1 MKKDKSIYK
10 GNILDSPIM
19 FDRAYFHLSS
29 FYFFYFA
36 SLGAFLP
43 YWPLYLAYKDFS
55 AYEIGI
61 ITGTMIGTKI
71 IAPNLW
77 GWIADKTGLRH
88 RVIQFGALSCFFIFM
103 FSPYVENF
111 YAMVTLIFFF
121 SFFWNA
127 SLPQFEAVTMN
138 TLGSSYNKYS
148 QIRLWG
154 SLGFILSVLT
164 LSVLTSNL
172 GIKIVPYCILLFL
185 FLTWIS
191 TIFVKKTKDILK
203 KDATSLLSTVL
214 KPAVLGILLSCF
226 LMQLSH
232 GPFYAF
238 FAIYLT
244 ENSYS
249 TNAIGII
256 WSLGVIAEILI
267 FMKISSWIPKYG
279 LKNLFV
285 ISFLFAVFRWL
296 LISLFPQN
304 LAIVI
309 LATLFHAIT
318 YGMYHAVSISL
329 IHEYFTGILQG
340 RGQAL
345 YSSVSF
351 GLGGSL
357 GSFYSGYLW
366 EQVGGSTVFLY
377 AGLFAFLGFIV
388 SFILVKSRNKSY
400 IKS

>member
-1 MKKDKSIYK
+1 MKNNKIYK

-19 FDRAYFHLSS
+19 FNKSYLKLSS
-29 FYFFYFA
+29 FYFFYF
-36 SLGAFLP
+36 STLGAFLP
-43 YWPLYLAYKDFS
+43 FWPLYLNHINFTP
-55 AYEIGI
+55 YEIGI
-61 ITGTMIGTKI
+61 ITGAMIGTKI

-88 RVIQFGALSCFFIFM
+88 RVIQLGALSCFIIFLFASSIKSFPDM
-103 FSPYVENF
+103 LL
-111 YAMVTLIFFF
+111 LIFFF

-154 SLGFILSVLT
+154 SFGFIISVISLSILT
-164 LSVLTSNL
+164 NRY
-172 GIKIVPYCILLFL
+172 GINIVPICILVFL
-185 FLTWIS
+185 FLTFI
-191 TIFVKKTKDILK
+191 TTLFVNSSSANSEKHNN
-203 KDATSLLSTVL
+203 SLMSIVF
-214 KPAVLGILLSCF
+214 KPAVIGILLSCF

-238 FAIYLT
+238 FAIYLS
-244 ENSYS
+244 ENSYN
-249 TNAIGII
+249 TNLIGFI

-267 FMKISSWIPKYG
+267 FIKISSWIPKYG
-279 LKNLFV
+279 LQNLFV
-285 ISFLFAVFRWL
+285 ISFLFATSRWL
-296 LISLFPQN
+296 LISFFPEN
-304 LAIVI
+304 IIIVI

-329 IHEYFTGILQG
+329 IHEYFTGELQG

-351 GLGGSL
+351 GLGGSI

-366 EQVGGSTVFLY
+366 ESSGGSAVYLY
-377 AGLFAFLGFIV
+377 ASLFAFLGFIV
-388 SFILVKSRNKSY
+388 ALILVKSNYRT
-400 IKS
+400 I

>member
-1 MKKDKSIYK
+1 MKKNKIYK

-19 FDRAYFHLSS
+19 FNKSYLKLSS
-29 FYFFYFA
+29 FYFFYF
-36 SLGAFLP
+36 STLGAFLP
-43 YWPLYLAYKDFS
+43 FWPLYLNHINFTP
-55 AYEIGI
+55 YEIGI
-61 ITGTMIGTKI
+61 ITGAMIGTKI

-88 RVIQFGALSCFFIFM
+88 RVIQLGALSCFIIFLFASSIKSFPDM
-103 FSPYVENF
+103 LL
-111 YAMVTLIFFF
+111 LIFFF

-154 SLGFILSVLT
+154 SFGFIISVISLSA
-164 LSVLTSNL
+164 LTSRY
-172 GIKIVPYCILLFL
+172 GIDIVPN
-185 FLTWIS
+185 
-191 TIFVKKTKDILK
+191 
-203 KDATSLLSTVL
+203 SLMSIVF
-214 KPAVLGILLSCF
+214 KPAVIGILISCF

-238 FAIYLT
+238 FAIYLS
-244 ENSYS
+244 ENSYN
-249 TNAIGII
+249 TNLIGFI

-267 FMKISSWIPKYG
+267 FIKISSWIPKYG
-279 LKNLFV
+279 LQNLFV
-285 ISFLFAVFRWL
+285 ISFLFATSRWL
-296 LISLFPQN
+296 LISFFPEN
-304 LAIVI
+304 IIIVI

-329 IHEYFTGILQG
+329 IHEYFTGELQG

-351 GLGGSL
+351 GLGGSI

-366 EQVGGSTVFLY
+366 ESSGGSAVYLY
-377 AGLFAFLGFIV
+377 ASLFAFLGFIV
-388 SFILVKSRNKSY
+388 ALILVKSNYRT
-400 IKS
+400 I

>member
-1 MKKDKSIYK
+1 VTINKSY
-10 GNILDSPIM
+10 LQ
-19 FDRAYFHLSS
+19 LSS
-29 FYFFYFA
+29 FYFFYF
-36 SLGAFLP
+36 SCLGAFLP
-43 YWPLYLAYKDFS
+43 YWPLYLSDKNFS
-55 AYEIGI
+55 AYEIGM
-61 ITGTMIGTKI
+61 ITGVMIGIKI

-88 RVIQFGALSCFFIFM
+88 RVIQLGTFCSFVIFM
-103 FSPYVENF
+103 FASTIENF
-111 YAMVTLIFFF
+111 TSMLTLIFFF

-154 SLGFILSVLT
+154 SLGFIISVLSLSVLT
-164 LSVLTSNL
+164 NKFGISV
-172 GIKIVPYCILLFL
+172 VPICISFYL
-185 FLTWIS
+185 FLTWLVTLFIKKSPDAIS
-191 TIFVKKTKDILK
+191 KNHNN
-203 KDATSLLSTVL
+203 SLISIAM
-214 KPAVLGILLSCF
+214 KPAVMGILISCF

-238 FAIYLT
+238 FAIYLS
-244 ENSYS
+244 ENSYN
-249 TNAIGII
+249 TNLIGII

-279 LKNLFV
+279 LQNLFI
-285 ISFLFAVFRWL
+285 ISFIFAVTRWL
-296 LISLFPQN
+296 LISFFADN
-304 LAIVI
+304 IIIVVI
-309 LATLFHAIT
+309 ATLFHAIT

-329 IHEYFTGILQG
+329 IHEYFTGELQG

-351 GLGGSL
+351 GLGGSI

-366 EQVGGSTVFLY
+366 ESAGGSTVFLY
-377 AGLFAFLGFIV
+377 ASLFAFLGFIV
-388 SFILVKSRNKSY
+388 SLILVKSNNKS
-400 IKS
+400 IWEG

>member
-1 MKKDKSIYK
+1 MKKNKVIYK

-19 FDRAYFHLSS
+19 FDKSYMHLSS

-43 YWPLYLAYKDFS
+43 FWPLYLSYKNFS
-55 AYEIGI
+55 AYEIGV

-88 RVIQFGALSCFFIFM
+88 RVIQLGAFSCFLIFM
-103 FSPYVENF
+103 FASSIQNF
-111 YAMVTLIFFF
+111 LGMALLIFFF

-154 SLGFILSVLT
+154 SLGFIISVLT
-164 LSVLTSNL
+164 LSLLTSEF
-172 GIKIVPYCILLFL
+172 GIHIVPFCILVFL

-191 TIFVKKTKDILK
+191 TLYINNSNVNSEKNSNSL
-203 KDATSLLSTVL
+203 TSIVL
-214 KPAVLGILLSCF
+214 KPAVLGILISCF

-238 FAIYLT
+238 FAIYLS
-244 ENSYS
+244 ENSYN
-249 TNAIGII
+249 TNLIGFI

-267 FMKISSWIPKYG
+267 FMRISSWIPKYG
-279 LKNLFV
+279 LQNLFV
-285 ISFLFAVFRWL
+285 ISFFFAIIRWL
-296 LISLFPQN
+296 LISFFPQN
-304 LAIVI
+304 IIIVVI
-309 LATLFHAIT
+309 ATLFHAVT

-329 IHEYFTGILQG
+329 IHEYFTGDLQG

-345 YSSVSF
+345 YSSISF
-351 GLGGSL
+351 GLGGSI

-366 EQVGGSTVFLY
+366 EPLGGSAVFLY
-377 AGLFAFLGFIV
+377 ASLFAFLGFII
-388 SFILVKSRNKSY
+388 SFILVKSDYRN